1 MNDKENTEELKKEA
15 KNGENTENAQDS
27 EKDNDLNN
35 DLNKDPEN
43 TEKESADSSEN
54 SEENTEN
61 KEEDKKDKAKESKS
75 FFSKKN
81 KKDPKD
87 EKIEELTDRVARQMA
102 EFDNFRKRTE
112 KEKAMMFDLGAK
124 AIIEK
129 ILPVIDNFERGFK
142 GLTEEEMQQPFVAGM
157 DKIYKQMMTG
167 LTDAGLKEIDALNQE
182 FNPDFHNAVMHVDDE
197 NEKENTVVEVFQK
210 GYFYK
215 DTVVRHSMVKVAN

>member
-15 KNGENTENAQDS
+15 ENKENIENTAGPEEN
-27 EKDNDLNN
+27 K
-35 DLNKDPEN
+35 DLNKDSEEVK
-43 TEKESADSSEN
+43 TEKNEESEKAVE
-54 SEENTEN
+54 SEENTEV
-61 KEEDKKDKAKESKS
+61 KDEDKKDKAKEGKS

-124 AIIEK
+124 AIVEK
-129 ILPVIDNFERGFK
+129 ILPVLDNFERGFK
-142 GLTEEEMQQPFVAGM
+142 GLTEEELQQPFVAGM
-157 DKIYKQMMTG
+157 DKVYKQM
-167 LTDAGLKEIDALNQE
+167 LTSLSDAGLKEIDALNKE
-182 FNPDFHNAVMHVDDE
+182 FNPDLHNAVMHVDDE

>member
-1 MNDKENTEELKKEA
+1 MNDKENTEELKSEAENKE
-15 KNGENTENAQDS
+15 NIENSAGPEEN
-27 EKDNDLNN
+27 K
-35 DLNKDPEN
+35 DLNKDSEEVK
-43 TEKESADSSEN
+43 TEKNEESEKAVE
-54 SEENTEN
+54 SEENTEV
-61 KEEDKKDKAKESKS
+61 KDEDKKDKAKEGKS

-124 AIIEK
+124 AIVEK
-129 ILPVIDNFERGFK
+129 ILPVLDNFERGFK
-142 GLTEEEMQQPFVAGM
+142 GLTEEELQQPFVAGM
-157 DKIYKQMMTG
+157 DKVYKQMMTS
-167 LTDAGLKEIDALNQE
+167 LSDAGLKEIDALNKE
-182 FNPDFHNAVMHVDDE
+182 FNPDLHNAVMHVDDE